1 MSDVTAAY
9 EALLSQAKA
18 MLGAAREDE
27 WERVLELEQDYRR
40 QAAHI
45 RRLDEEALTEPALI
59 QHKLQLVE
67 ALEGR
72 LVTGPQVDALPLDLA
87 QAGVGLGELLGRGLV
102 LDLENDVV
110 ESVEE
115 LRRHRVERITDG
127 VLELLARQPHRVRT
141 HAGC

>member
-67 ALEGR
+67 AQEFYAHPR
-72 LVTGPQVDALPLDLA
+72 LQFEVT
-87 QAGVGLGELLGRGLV
+87 
-102 LDLENDVV
+102 
-110 ESVEE
+110 
-115 LRRHRVERITDG
+115 
-127 VLELLARQPHRVRT
+127 RVR
-141 HAGC
+141 

>member
-67 ALEGR
+67 ALIEHDREIRQRADARRDELAELMRVTRQQGKLHRAYGGQGR
-72 LVTGPQVDALPLDLA
+72 
-87 QAGVGLGELLGRGLV
+87 R
-102 LDLENDVV
+102 
-110 ESVEE
+110 
-115 LRRHRVERITDG
+115 
-127 VLELLARQPHRVRT
+127 
-141 HAGC
+141 